1 MKYKKEEFK
10 AGLVVTATLL
20 IFGAMVILI
29 GGSRF
34 WEKQDTYFIRFSS
47 IGGLEPGA
55 AVRLGGFRVGRVLT
69 IAVASDDPSKIDVT
83 IGLKPETP
91 IRKGAIAGI
100 STLGLVGDYY
110 ILLTQKPGADQPLS
124 PESQIP
130 SRDMVEM
137 GDLLVKAAE
146 LSQTLSVSVGSV
158 VGAVDRLLSDENISH
173 VQTALQGM
181 SRLTIEGEKSLQL
194 VTADIRNV
202 LKRLNSLVVNV
213 ENLTIENK
221 DNFKDTVLAIKTLA
235 ERMDVLVRN
244 VDGTLSENR
253 EDLRATVAAIREDS
267 QKAGQLIDHLDG
279 RIDVTGDYLDETL
292 INLMEVS
299 ENLRLL
305 SIQLRRQPWR
315 LIYRGGV
322 KK

>member
-1 MKYKKEEFK
+1 
-10 AGLVVTATLL
+10 
-20 IFGAMVILI
+20 
-29 GGSRF
+29 
-34 WEKQDTYFIRFSS
+34 
-47 IGGLEPGA
+47 
-55 AVRLGGFRVGRVLT
+55 VLT

-91 IRKGAIAGI
+91 IRKGVIAGI

-124 PESQIP
+124 PGSQIP
-130 SRDMVEM
+130 SRHMMEM

-146 LSQTLSVSVGSV
+146 LSQTLSASVDSV
-158 VGAVDRLLSDENISH
+158 MGAINRLLSDENISH

-181 SRLTIEGEKSLQL
+181 GRLTIEGEKSLQL

-202 LKRLNSLVVNV
+202 LKRLNSLVVNA
-213 ENLTIENK
+213 ENLTTENK
-221 DNFKDTVLAIKTLA
+221 DNIKDTVLAIKTLA

-244 VDGTLSENR
+244 IDGTLSENR

-305 SIQLRRQPWR
+305 STQLRRQPWR